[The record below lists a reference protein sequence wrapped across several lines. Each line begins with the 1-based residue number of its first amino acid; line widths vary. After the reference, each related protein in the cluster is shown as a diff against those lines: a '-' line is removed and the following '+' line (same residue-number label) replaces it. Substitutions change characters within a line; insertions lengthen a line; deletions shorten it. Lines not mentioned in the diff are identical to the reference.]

1 MGFFDF
7 FKKEEKRSLRQKQVH
22 ELIEELREGND
33 RQTRR
38 EAQQELVEMGA
49 AAVYP
54 LIGALSDTDWRVR
67 EEATRALGEIGDSRA
82 VRHIIQ
88 LFKDEKIRVQLWA
101 TDALITMDEKAVEQ
115 LIEALH
121 DPDRRV
127 RMGAIV
133 TLGEIK
139 DLRSIVALQESLK
152 DPDHEVVE
160 AAKEAL
166 EAIEEGRAGLPP
178 LTVARDRPGD

>member
-7 FKKEEKRSLRQKQVH
+7 LKKDEKRSLRQKQVH
-22 ELIEELREGND
+22 ELIEDLREGND
-33 RQTRR
+33 RETRR
-38 EAQQELVEMGA
+38 EAQQQLVEMGA

-54 LIGALSDTDWRVR
+54 LIGALSDSDWRVR
-67 EEATRALGEIGDSRA
+67 EEATRALGEIGDTRA

-101 TDALITMDEKAVEQ
+101 TDALITLDEKAVDQ
-115 LIEALH
+115 LVEALH

-139 DLRSIVALQESLK
+139 DLRSIVPLQECLK
-152 DPDHEVVE
+152 DQDREVVE

-178 LTVARDRPGD
+178 MKVSHERPGD